1 MIQINSQ
8 NLKTQSL
15 FLLLFIYDKIL
26 ISLLSLYL
34 IISKKNTVFFIFLCI
49 ILETRY
55 ILAIIFGTF

>member
-8 NLKTQSL
+8 NLETQSL

-26 ISLLSLYL
+26 ISLLPLYL

-49 ILETRY
+49 ILDTWY
-55 ILAIIFGTF
+55 VLAIIFGIF